1 MWRCRC
7 VRCRCRRGVVGVND
21 EFREGALVDLV
32 GELLLELHGAD
43 VFAGEEENES
53 TEEFT
58 FRTLPGLQNT
68 RSTKILES
76 TFVRR

>member
-1 MWRCRC
+1 M
-7 VRCRCRRGVVGVND
+7 
-21 EFREGALVDLV
+21 DLV

-76 TFVRR
+76 TFLQQVIHKKN

>member
-1 MWRCRC
+1 M
-7 VRCRCRRGVVGVND
+7 
-21 EFREGALVDLV
+21 DLV

-43 VFAGEEENES
+43 VFAGEKENES

>member
-1 MWRCRC
+1 M
-7 VRCRCRRGVVGVND
+7 
-21 EFREGALVDLV
+21 DLV

-58 FRTLPGLQNT
+58 FRTLPGLQIQNT